1 MRMLKRFSLVALA
14 VVLLGLGLLTALHET
29 PAQAATVIGYQT
41 VTILDGATAYTETL
55 STDGYAVGSF
65 GEVLLQVH
73 SDISG
78 TGNITITPQFSS
90 QPGGCGAVTDWAD
103 ATASTTYV
111 NATGS
116 TITDSVSALAYGVV
130 EISVVV
136 VDDDATLLRL
146 PTAGRCLRVQ
156 IETAETVTPTVYA
169 WMVNTQ

>member
-1 MRMLKRFSLVALA
+1 
-14 VVLLGLGLLTALHET
+14 
-29 PAQAATVIGYQT
+29 
-41 VTILDGATAYTETL
+41 
-55 STDGYAVGSF
+55 
-65 GEVLLQVH
+65 
-73 SDISG
+73 
-78 TGNITITPQFSS
+78 
-90 QPGGCGAVTDWAD
+90 VTDWAD